1 MKKIIIGC
9 ILSIFF
15 VCLLYI
21 NIHKCP
27 KYWSYEDPCEICY
40 TINSNTQ
47 NNKHITVE
55 MLSLNNPFLLD
66 SNSQFVLSFNRKCIY
81 KGQYRERLLLTVP
94 DTFID
99 KAIMPS
105 IFMQKGK
112 CSIGDTFKG
121 SCFRLD
127 DTCANNGINILFT
140 PERGRSPIF
149 YMSCRQDE

>member
-1 MKKIIIGC
+1 M
-9 ILSIFF
+9 
-15 VCLLYI
+15 
-21 NIHKCP
+21 HKCP
-27 KYWSYEDPCEICY
+27 KDWSYEDPCEICY

-81 KGQYRERLLLTVP
+81 KGQYRERLLLAVP

-105 IFMQKGK
+105 ILMQKGK
-112 CSIGDTFKG
+112 CSLSDTFKG

-127 DTCANNGINILFT
+127 DTCANNGINILFI
-140 PERGRSPIF
+140 PENGKTSIF